1 MRKLHYITPYT
12 SLTDEHFRDIRMSVD
27 LGYGTF
33 GAIEAL
39 KHCEVVSIWIE
50 DDEPFERLDKIFMKN
65 GYTLLED
72 FDTSV
77 LTKH

>member
-12 SLTDEHFRDIRMSVD
+12 SLTKEHVESLRVSVRK
-27 LGYGTF
+27 GYGTW
-33 GAIEAL
+33 GSHEAL
-39 KHCEVVSIWIE
+39 QHCEVISIWIE
-50 DDEPFERLDKIFMKN
+50 DTEPFKRIDALFMKN